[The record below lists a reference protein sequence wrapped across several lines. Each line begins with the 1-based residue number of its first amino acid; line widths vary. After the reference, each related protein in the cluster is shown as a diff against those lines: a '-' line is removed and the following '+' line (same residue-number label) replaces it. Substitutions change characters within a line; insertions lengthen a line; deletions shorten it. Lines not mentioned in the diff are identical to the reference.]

1 MFRGNS
7 GIILAVSF
15 TTFLDIFRRMGPLKI
30 TKMLIMIVLLKGTVN
45 TLTFVIERDITDIG
59 IVLHWGDT
67 QF

>member
-1 MFRGNS
+1 
-7 GIILAVSF
+7 
-15 TTFLDIFRRMGPLKI
+15 MGPLKI

-45 TLTFVIERDITDIG
+45 MLTFVIERDITDIG